1 MRLGHIGAVA
11 AALLLS
17 TTTAWATH
25 DVRCVQGRV
34 QAKSA
39 YQELVLSYDGSSL
52 TDISFRNEIGPSLS
66 GSYFGCSLHASRL
79 QPGRGGTWSAKGGLA
94 TIGLA
99 SSTSAGH
106 MAAEIVV
113 DDSDEQIVTTFNVS
127 EMTEF
132 CGAQAG
138 IPEHI
143 QVDKKT
149 GQCLFDG
156 PHL

>member
-1 MRLGHIGAVA
+1 MRFGHIGAVA
-11 AALLLS
+11 GALVFS
-17 TTTAWATH
+17 TTAAWATH
-25 DVRCVQGRV
+25 DVHCLQGRV

-52 TDISFRNEIGPSLS
+52 TEISFRNEIGPSLS

-79 QPGRGGTWSAKGGLA
+79 RPGQEGTWSVKGGLA
-94 TIGLA
+94 KIGLA
-99 SSTSAGH
+99 SSTSPGQ

-113 DDSDEQIVTTFNVS
+113 DDTGEQIVATFNVS
-127 EMTEF
+127 EVMEF

-156 PHL
+156 PQL

>member
-1 MRLGHIGAVA
+1 MRLGYIGAVA
-11 AALLLS
+11 GALALS
-17 TTTAWATH
+17 TTAVWATH
-25 DVRCVQGRV
+25 DVRCLQGRV

-52 TDISFRNEIGPSLS
+52 TEISFQNEIGPSLS

-79 QPGRGGTWSAKGGLA
+79 RPGQSDAWSVKGGLA
-94 TIGLA
+94 KIELA
-99 SSTSAGH
+99 SSISTGQ
-106 MAAEIVV
+106 MAAEILV
-113 DDSDEQIVTTFNVS
+113 DDTGEQIVATFNVS
-127 EMTEF
+127 EVMEF

-149 GQCLFDG
+149 GKCLFDG

>member
-11 AALLLS
+11 GVLVLS
-17 TTTAWATH
+17 TSAAWAAR
-25 DVRCVQGRV
+25 DVRCIQGRV

-52 TDISFRNEIGPSLS
+52 TEVSFRNEIGPSLS

-79 QPGRGGTWSAKGGLA
+79 RSGQSDSWSVKGGLA
-94 TIGLA
+94 KIGVA
-99 SSTSAGH
+99 SSSAPGQ
-106 MAAEIVV
+106 MAAEVV
-113 DDSDEQIVTTFNVS
+113 VEDTGDQIVATFNVS
-127 EMTEF
+127 EMMEF

-138 IPEHI
+138 IPDHI

>member
-11 AALLLS
+11 GALVLS
-17 TTTAWATH
+17 TTAAWATH
-25 DVRCVQGRV
+25 DVRCLQGRV

-39 YQELVLSYDGSSL
+39 YQELVLSYDGSLL
-52 TDISFRNEIGPSLS
+52 TEISFRNEVGPSLS

-79 QPGRGGTWSAKGGLA
+79 RPGRGGAWSVKGGLA
-94 TIGLA
+94 KIGLA
-99 SSTSAGH
+99 SSTSSGQ
-106 MAAEIVV
+106 MAAEVV
-113 DDSDEQIVTTFNVS
+113 VEDNGEQIVATFNVN
-127 EMTEF
+127 EMMEF

-149 GQCLFDG
+149 RQCLFDG